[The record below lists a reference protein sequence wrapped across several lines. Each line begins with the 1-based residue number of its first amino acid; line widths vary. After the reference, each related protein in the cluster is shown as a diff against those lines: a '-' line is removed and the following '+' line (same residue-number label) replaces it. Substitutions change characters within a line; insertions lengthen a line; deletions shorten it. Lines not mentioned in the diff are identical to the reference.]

1 MSNEQGNMGVLAG
14 VRVIDLTR
22 VLGGPYCT
30 QTLGDHGADIIKVE
44 PPTGDET
51 REWGPPFEK
60 DDAGRILSSAYFKGV
75 NRNKRCVALD
85 LRTKEGR
92 AVLFRFL
99 EHADVLIENFKTGT
113 LEKWGL
119 GYEDVLK
126 PRYPRLIHCRITG
139 FGADGPLGAYP
150 GYDAAVQAATGLF
163 SINGT
168 PDSGPLRLGSPVV
181 DMVTGLH
188 AAIAISMALYE
199 REHSGQGQFVETTL
213 YDTGISLLHPHAAN
227 WFMSGR
233 LPQLSGNAH
242 PNISPYDLY
251 VSKTRPV
258 FLAVGNDG
266 QFRRLIE
273 ILGCPELAA
282 DVRFKSN
289 GARVENRDA
298 LTRVLAARIA
308 EWDGEELCTRLLD
321 AGVPAGPANNVA
333 EVLTDAHTR
342 HRQMVVEKDGYRGTG
357 LPIKF
362 ARTPGSVRRAPRH
375 FADDNREVLV
385 EEGYTDSEIEALA
398 KAGAVVVERR
408 S

>member
-1 MSNEQGNMGVLAG
+1 MSNDQGNMGVLAG

-60 DDAGRILSSAYFKGV
+60 DDAGHILSSAYFKGV
-75 NRNKRCVALD
+75 NRNKRCIALD
-85 LRTKEGR
+85 LRNEKGR
-92 AVLFRFL
+92 AVLFRLL

-119 GYEDVLK
+119 GYEEVLR

-139 FGADGPLGAYP
+139 FGADGPLGGYP
-150 GYDAAVQAATGLF
+150 GYDAAVQATAGLF

-168 PDSGPLRLGSPVV
+168 PESGPLRLGSPVV

-188 AAIAISMALYE
+188 AVIAISMALYE
-199 REHSGQGQFVETTL
+199 RERSGQGQFVETTL
-213 YDTGISLLHPHAAN
+213 YDTAITLLHPHAAN
-227 WFMSGR
+227 WFMSGK

-242 PNISPYDLY
+242 PNICPYDLY
-251 VSKTRPV
+251 ASKTRPV

-266 QFRRLIE
+266 QFRRLVE
-273 ILGCPELAA
+273 ILGCPELSA
-282 DVRFKSN
+282 DARFKSN
-289 GARVENRDA
+289 GARVENRGA
-298 LTRVLAARIA
+298 MTQVLAARIA
-308 EWDGEELCTRLLD
+308 ECDGEALCRRLLE

-333 EVLTDAHTR
+333 EVLTDAHTLHR
-342 HRQMVVEKDGYRGTG
+342 HMVVGKDGYRGTG
-357 LPIKF
+357 VPIKF
-362 ARTPGSVRRAPRH
+362 GRTPGSMYRAPRY
-375 FADDNREVLV
+375 FAEDNRAVLAQA
-385 EEGYTDSEIEALA
+385 GYSDADIDALID
-398 KAGAVVVERR
+398 AGAVVKERGA
-408 S
+408 